1 MVPQQREPWATIQ
14 TKKPHALL
22 LHLIGPKGRFGLGRV
37 VDLGADRDLDD
48 TRPNHDIV
56 RLQFVEEQ
64 HLHRGDL
71 EKFLQEHLGSLNG
84 K

>member
-1 MVPQQREPWATIQ
+1 LELA
-14 TKKPHALL
+14 
-22 LHLIGPKGRFGLGRV
+22 
-37 VDLGADRDLDD
+37 ADRDLDD
-48 TRPNHDIV
+48 TRPGHDIV

-71 EKFLQEHLGSLNG
+71 EVFLKEHLASLAKGNG